1 MAPLCPAHSGID
13 ARVTIVEDTM
23 ALHSVTIQ
31 KIQNRPPA
39 WCTLV
44 ISLLTFALGWT
55 VSIKPAEVVNH
66 TPGPRTQQTTETRG
80 F

>member
-1 MAPLCPAHSGID
+1 MTLCAAHSGID
-13 ARVTIVEDTM
+13 ARVTIVEETT
-23 ALHSVTIQ
+23 ALHAVAIQ

-44 ISLLTFALGWT
+44 ISILTFALGWT
-55 VSIKPAEVVNH
+55 VSLKPAVDDH
-66 TPGPRTQQTTETRG
+66 APAPRTQQTTETRG